1 MKLRASF
8 LLLLSLAAARAE
20 ESAPQGRDLVP
31 SGLRPLVIREPKKS
45 NEVTVVLEPTPAGEM
60 IPAEEPPVPEPPLL
74 IDTVEDPQPA
84 EAEMETPPAP
94 APESDAG
101 DTVSP
106 EPEIS
111 VTPPPPA
118 SKEAGEKKGVIVQVE
133 KLLTPSGPVDP
144 ADVKLLAPFLA
155 KPASTTPKGWKLET
169 VSSAPPFAREVEI
182 APGSKITLNIRPHV
196 LVPEADGSTT
206 FPVTEPGYD
215 SALGY
220 HQTATVG
227 AILSESL
234 HRMEDDSKR
243 MGDAIDRLEQLLV
256 SLPKPPEPEISVENA
271 PVAKPVRK

>member
-1 MKLRASF
+1 MKLRVPF
-8 LLLLSLAAARAE
+8 LFLLSLAAVRAE
-20 ESAPQGRDLVP
+20 EAAPQGRDLVP
-31 SGLRPLVIREPKKS
+31 SGLRPLVVREPKKS
-45 NEVTVVLEPTPAGEM
+45 NEVTVVLDPPASGDM
-60 IPAEEPPVPEPPLL
+60 IPVEEPPIPEPPLL
-74 IDTVEDPQPA
+74 IDTVDNPQPA
-84 EAEMETPPAP
+84 EADAPPAP
-94 APESDAG
+94 APEAPAKDA
-101 DTVSP
+101 VAP
-106 EPEIS
+106 APKIS
-111 VTPPPPA
+111 VTPPPPVPKDPA
-118 SKEAGEKKGVIVQVE
+118 EKKGVIVQVE

-196 LVPEADGSTT
+196 LVPEADGANT

-256 SLPKPPEPEISVENA
+256 SLPKSPEPEISVENA